1 VTDASRA
8 QRFADAL
15 TSLESSGEPDDLL
28 AQFGEGAE
36 LSRPEADRGDAGSD
50 AAGFWEAYRAQFED
64 ITTTFS
70 SVDEAGDLGVLEWS
84 STGTLS
90 TGRGIDYRG
99 VSLLHFGED
108 DTVSRFA
115 TYYDTAAFLEPRS

>member
-1 VTDASRA
+1 VTDAGRA

-15 TSLESSGEPDDLL
+15 QSFESSGTPDDLL
-28 AQFGEGAE
+28 AQFAEGAE
-36 LSRPEADRGDAGSD
+36 LSRPEADRGDAGTD
-50 AAGFWEAYRAQFED
+50 AAGFWEAYRAQFGD
-64 ITTTFS
+64 ISTTFS
-70 SVDEAGDLGVLEWS
+70 SVEEAGDLGVLEWT

-90 TGRGIDYRG
+90 TGRAIEYAG

-115 TYYDTAAFLEPRS
+115 TYYDTAAFLAPDA

>member
-1 VTDASRA
+1 VSSRA

-15 TSLESSGEPDDLL
+15 TSFESSGEADDLL
-28 AQFGEGAE
+28 AQFGDGAE
-36 LSRPEADRGDAGSD
+36 LSRPEADLGDAGSD
-50 AAGFWEAYRAQFED
+50 AAGFWEAYRAQFGEV
-64 ITTTFS
+64 TTTFS
-70 SVDEAGDLGVLEWS
+70 AVEEAGDLGVLEWS

-90 TGRGIDYRG
+90 TGRAIDYRG